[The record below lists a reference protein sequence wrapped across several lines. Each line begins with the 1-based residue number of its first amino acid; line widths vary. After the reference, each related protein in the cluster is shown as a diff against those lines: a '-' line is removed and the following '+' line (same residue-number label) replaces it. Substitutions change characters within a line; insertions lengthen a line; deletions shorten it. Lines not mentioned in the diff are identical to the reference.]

1 MLRLSLP
8 CCLLL
13 LFSFL
18 PAPDAQEF
26 VYNGFADAGLTF
38 EGEASIESGRLGLT
52 SGLEI
57 GGIGH
62 AFYRY
67 PVSFETIPGGP
78 IVPSFTTTFVFEIS
92 MFEDYNPRGKGSDGL
107 AFVLSSTNK
116 FLDDSLPGQYLG
128 LFNIGTDNNHVAI
141 NINNLTSI
149 NSHTAGYYYSSYGGF
164 QFLTLASDG
173 ALQLW
178 VEYDGET
185 QQLNVTLGFPYRS
198 KPEFPLLSTL
208 VNMSSLFPSVAYI
221 GFSASTGTLATRH
234 YILGWSFK
242 INGEAP
248 ELNISAL
255 PFPRDWGGLNNFSPP
270 VPHRNYP
277 SQKSH
282 SSLHDLWILARSV
295 TPVKEMCFTDSRRRR
310 HFDAQQSTSNIPIDC
325 SNGRIMFPSRSL
337 SHSPT
342 TTGDG
347 RLHFQLEHDWTA
359 LHLSPTDE
367 VDKSFVRIG
376 HSAGRLNKNDPISH
390 RQGIPKCTA
399 NRYGHSVSNLAIPAD
414 RMRQQQECYSGRGRR
429 GGGDGDKVSGSA
441 GKEKHMLFAI
451 IFIKSTAD
459 DSGK

>member
-128 LFNIGTDNNHVAI
+128 LFNMSNRGNNSKNILAIELGDIVKPELSGTDNNHVAI

-178 VEYDGET
+178 VE
-185 QQLNVTLGFPYRS
+185 
-198 KPEFPLLSTL
+198 
-208 VNMSSLFPSVAYI
+208 
-221 GFSASTGTLATRH
+221 
-234 YILGWSFK
+234 
-242 INGEAP
+242 
-248 ELNISAL
+248 
-255 PFPRDWGGLNNFSPP
+255 
-270 VPHRNYP
+270 
-277 SQKSH
+277 
-282 SSLHDLWILARSV
+282 
-295 TPVKEMCFTDSRRRR
+295 
-310 HFDAQQSTSNIPIDC
+310 
-325 SNGRIMFPSRSL
+325 
-337 SHSPT
+337 
-342 TTGDG
+342 TGDG

-376 HSAGRLNKNDPISH
+376 HSAGRLNKKDPISH

-414 RMRQQQECYSGRGRR
+414 RS
-429 GGGDGDKVSGSA
+429 KN
-441 GKEKHMLFAI
+441 
-451 IFIKSTAD
+451 
-459 DSGK
+459 